1 MIAIA
6 GSKGGCGKSTVAL
19 GLATAF
25 AGADPPIP
33 AIAVDAD
40 RQLPNLHVMT
50 DLDRE
55 PTLAALERG
64 ATLKEIAQEHPRES
78 TVGIVPAPKPSDT
91 FAFDSLADRA
101 TLEGTQVLLDCPA
114 GAGPD
119 LVEPLRSADGVIV
132 VAGDSERSLEAAET
146 TIDVARRLGVPIYG
160 AVLNRR
166 SEVPD
171 RAAEWRGVPI
181 LGCVPD
187 RPSPLAND
195 EVAAAFDEIVE
206 RLRTQSPRERA
217 PPTTDGDRL
226 PVGAD
231 ALDRHLDGGLPAG
244 AIVALVA
251 DPASQA
257 ERLLYRA
264 TELRGTLYLS
274 TEGSRK
280 TVRRAIETSTVDA
293 GEPTIRRVAGD
304 DALAEATALVEDLPD
319 AATLIVDP
327 VDELERRDRST
338 YVSFLDTLSE
348 RLAETDGLAIFHC
361 LDFDEPAN
369 RSATLRAADAVFEL
383 ETVGSGLESDVG
395 HAVSV
400 TKYRPDAGAIGTVP
414 IAFDAVNAGAGA
426 GPIEPPSDADCG
438 GSR

>member
-6 GSKGGCGKSTVAL
+6 GSKGGCGKSTVTL

-25 AGADPPIP
+25 ARADPQTP
-33 AIAVDAD
+33 AIAIDAD

-50 DLDRE
+50 DRDRE
-55 PTLAALERG
+55 PTLAALERES
-64 ATLKEIAQEHPRES
+64 TLREIAQDHPRES
-78 TVGIVPAPKPSDT
+78 AVGIVPAPKPSD
-91 FAFDSLADRA
+91 AFEFDALADRA
-101 TLEGTQVLLDCPA
+101 ALEETQVLLDCPA

-132 VAGDSERSLEAAET
+132 VAGDSERSLEAAAT

-166 SEVPD
+166 SAVPD
-171 RAAEWRGVPI
+171 RATEWRGVPI

-195 EVAAAFDEIVE
+195 EVAAAFDEMVE
-206 RLRTQSPRERA
+206 RLRAQSPRERA
-217 PPTTDGDRL
+217 PPTSDGDRL
-226 PVGAD
+226 PLGAD

-244 AIVALVA
+244 SIVALVA

-274 TEGSRK
+274 TEQSRE
-280 TVRRAIETSTVDA
+280 TVRRAIETATVDA
-293 GEPTIRRVAGD
+293 GEPTIRRVTGS
-304 DALAEATALVEDLPD
+304 DALEEATALIENLPD

-327 VDELERRDRST
+327 VDELERRTRSA

-348 RLAETDGLAIFHC
+348 QMADTDGLAILHC
-361 LDFDEPAN
+361 LDEPAN

-383 ETVGSGLESDVG
+383 ETVGTGLESDVG

-400 TKYRPDAGAIGTVP
+400 TKCRPDAGAIGTVP
-414 IAFDAVNAGAGA
+414 IAFDAVNAGV
-426 GPIEPPSDADCG
+426 GPIEPPSGADCG
-438 GSR
+438 EPR

>member
-6 GSKGGCGKSTVAL
+6 GSKGGCGKSTVTM

-25 AGADPPIP
+25 ARADPPTP
-33 AIAVDAD
+33 AIAIDAD
-40 RQLPNLHVMT
+40 RQLPNLHVVT
-50 DLDRE
+50 DRDRE
-55 PTLAALERG
+55 PTLAALKRDS
-64 ATLKEIAQEHPRES
+64 TLKEIAQEHPRES
-78 TVGIVPAPKPSDT
+78 AVGIVPAPKPAD
-91 FAFDSLADRA
+91 AFEFDALADRGD
-101 TLEGTQVLLDCPA
+101 LQGTQVLLDCPA

-160 AVLNRR
+160 AVMNRR

-187 RPSPLAND
+187 RPSPLANE

-206 RLRTQSPRERA
+206 RLRAQSPRERA

-226 PVGAD
+226 PIGAD
-231 ALDRHLDGGLPAG
+231 ALDRHLDDGLPAG
-244 AIVALVA
+244 SIVALVA

-274 TEGSRK
+274 TEQSRD
-280 TVRRAIETSTVDA
+280 TVRRAIETATVAA
-293 GEPTIRRVAGD
+293 GEPTIRRVAGA
-304 DALAEATALVEDLPD
+304 DALEEATTLVENLPD

-327 VDELERRDRST
+327 VDELERRDRSA

-348 RLAETDGLAIFHC
+348 RVTETGGLAILHC
-361 LDFDEPAN
+361 LDDPAN
-369 RSATLRAADAVFEL
+369 RSATLRVADAVFEL
-383 ETVGSGLESDVG
+383 ETVGSGLEAGVG

-414 IAFDAVNAGAGA
+414 IDFDAVNAGTD
-426 GPIEPPSDADCG
+426 PIESPSNADRG
-438 GSR
+438 DQR

>member
-6 GSKGGCGKSTVAL
+6 GSKGGCGKSTVTL
-19 GLATAF
+19 GLSTAF
-25 AGADPPIP
+25 ARGEPLTP
-33 AIAVDAD
+33 AIAIDAD

-50 DLDRE
+50 DRDRE

-64 ATLKEIAQEHPRES
+64 VTLKEIAQEHPCES
-78 TVGIVPAPKPSDT
+78 TVGIVSAPKPSDA
-91 FAFDSLADRA
+91 FEFDSLADHA
-101 TLEGTQVLLDCPA
+101 DLEGTQVLLDCPA

-146 TIDVARRLGVPIYG
+146 TIDVARRLGVPVYG

-166 SEVPD
+166 SAVPD

-195 EVAAAFDEIVE
+195 EVAAAFDDIVE
-206 RLRTQSPRERA
+206 RLRAQSPRERA
-217 PPTTDGDRL
+217 PPTTGGDRI

-231 ALDRHLDGGLPAG
+231 ALDRHLEGGLPAG
-244 AIVALVA
+244 SVVALVA

-274 TEGSRK
+274 TAQSRE
-280 TVRRAIETSTVDA
+280 TVRRAIETTAADA

-304 DALAEATALVEDLPD
+304 DALEEATALVENLPD

-327 VDELERRDRST
+327 VNELERRERSA

-348 RLAETDGLAIFHC
+348 RLAETGGLAILHC
-361 LDFDEPAN
+361 LDLDDPAN
-369 RSATLRAADAVFEL
+369 RAATLRAADAVFEL

-400 TKYRPDAGAIGTVP
+400 TKYRPDADAIGTVP
-414 IAFDAVNAGAGA
+414 IDFGAVNAGAG
-426 GPIEPPSDADCG
+426 PIESPSNAD
-438 GSR
+438 